1 MISSK
6 KYSNFK
12 IEVIKKDGARENF
25 NVNKLV
31 KSLLNSE
38 VDYEHIDSIISV
50 VCGKIYDKISTDEIK
65 RIVCEVLK
73 EIDNQKGTKYA
84 KNYQFK
90 NVLKVRTS
98 KNEFQPF
105 DKNSIIATLV
115 DETGLDKKT
124 AEKISNEIEKEIKKL
139 NLKYLTAPMI
149 RELVNAKLIEHGLEE
164 FRQKHTRLGIPIYD
178 IKKLI
183 NQGSRENA
191 NLMHNPESI
200 HKWVADETMKQYAL
214 LEVFPKHIAD
224 AHMKGDI
231 HLHDLE
237 YAAIRPVCCQ
247 HDLRNFFMHGLKV
260 DGTGRHTSVS
270 KPAKHAEVA
279 IQHAAK
285 VLSAAQCEMSGG
297 QSIDEFNIWL
307 APYMKGLPYDRIK
320 QLMQMFIYEMNQMYV
335 ARGGQSLVKDELIF
349 VKDNRGLKVC
359 KIGELVDEFMEKYK
373 DDIIIKGDTELIY
386 LDEKEELYTIS
397 VNVNTGKAEFKRI
410 YALSRH
416 KPHNKIYKVV
426 GKDGT
431 TVSITEDHSLFN
443 YNENG
448 QLMQVKPKD
457 MKHIIRNFDNPYS
470 IEYKIGDSIN
480 TNYKRTDSKY
490 NSRQN
495 DIPNTI
501 KITKELCQFLG
512 LFVADGSYGTNSIR
526 IATVDEDIREF
537 ITEFVKELNSDIS
550 ISIKDN
556 EVSFTNKG
564 MYEFFNNVLG
574 INRGAENKNIP
585 EIILKGDNEIKL
597 AFLGG
602 LISGDGYVGKNGR
615 VQIYT
620 TSKQLLGQL
629 HLLLSDLN
637 MIYSINKVKD
647 EGEQIKIKGNETK
660 RNHKLYVLEIAKNK
674 TDLLNKYII
683 PKYKTDRIKGSDYE
697 QLSYD
702 YSIIKEYL
710 RNITNKKPYNDCSW
724 KSSDRKLKL
733 NTLEKIEELNPEL
746 KDELTKFKLNI
757 PFEIMDINEIDYESY
772 VYDLSVKD
780 NENFITA
787 TGILCHNTVFSS
799 INLEIEVPKYLKDK
813 PAVIAG
819 TTKGTYGDYEEEAK
833 MILEALIDVM
843 MEGDAVG
850 KPFLFPNFIVK
861 LREKAF
867 SDENKELMIK
877 LHKLSSKWGLPY
889 FINMLPD
896 WQANNTNAMGCR
908 TRLSGD
914 WTGDTENDTL
924 RTGNMQWYTLNLP
937 RIAYEANR
945 DDDRLFEIIDE
956 KLAILVEALNIKHKT
971 TLKILDDRI
980 MPFMTQ
986 KFGDEQYYRYDNTTK
1001 TFGFVGLNELLQYHI
1016 GEELHTSK
1024 DALKFGEKVIQHIRN
1039 YANNL
1044 KKETGLR
1051 WTLTQTPAESSLPY
1065 DEKILIVRDGK
1076 YELVK
1081 IGEFVE
1087 SSFKKYESGI
1097 LEYGENNSEVFIK
1110 YDNIYAPSFDKNDN
1124 IVLKPITHAIRHKGK
1139 EIYEIETTKNKKVK
1153 ITGDHSVFALDNDL
1167 SVVEVKASNLKEGD
1181 FIITPKKIPSIER
1194 KNIYL
1199 SDIIKNKENYYGK
1212 INNHKKY
1219 LKENETSIKEEY
1231 ASYKTPYKDLKS
1243 IMRRKN
1249 IFRLKALKSVKSEDI
1264 KGISYRSSK
1273 YIPNKINLN
1282 YDFGYLIGA
1291 FLSEGHWNEKNVEIS
1306 NTDKG
1311 FIEELCNI
1319 INEVFGKDSYYVS
1332 LKDDK
1337 RRYKP
1342 LYVIGLCKTVSMVF
1356 KEFGLNELSKGKKI
1370 PSIMLSNEEFLM
1382 GLIKGHIVGDGNIYI
1397 NNDKSDYS
1405 IRLYTTSEGLKETL
1419 GMALKIL
1426 GIDFKV
1432 SVDRKSEVNEK
1443 WNDCYVIKI
1452 TGAEN
1457 LNKLLCTNIKN
1468 NGGKDII
1475 PKLPVQF
1482 KKIIDTHTQKEWME
1496 KYDINIR
1503 SLHIWEDIKKGYI
1516 SRNRAEKLFNI
1527 FNSIDEIKNN
1537 HKLLMNTIK
1546 NVIYGDLQFEK
1557 IKSIKKLDAPNYVY
1571 DISVE
1576 DTENFIGGENGFV
1589 CLHNT
1594 AGRFARLDH
1603 QHYKKETE
1611 SVVKGDLSNIGSA
1624 YYTNSSHP
1632 RVDEGITLG
1641 EKVAIDEVFHPL
1653 CNGGHMGHFWNAEA
1667 YADPEGLME
1676 ITRKISTRDVGF
1688 WTYTKNL
1695 SICEK
1700 CSVAMGG
1707 LKDNCNNCGSSEIQ
1721 KYSRITGYLQ
1731 NISNWNDA
1739 KRREL
1744 ADRKS
1749 NIKKI

>member
-1 MISSK
+1 MIHK
-6 KYSNFK
+6 NNAQGN
-12 IEVIKKDGARENF
+12 ITIVKKDGNTESF
-25 NVNKLV
+25 NINKLA
-31 KSLLNSE
+31 KSLLNSNIDYND
-38 VDYEHIDSIISV
+38 VDLV
-50 VCGKIYDKISTDEIK
+50 VNIVCNKIYNNIHTEQIK
-65 RIVCEVLK
+65 KIVCNILK
-73 EIDNQKGTKYA
+73 EIDNEKGTKYA
-84 KNYQFK
+84 ENYQFK
-90 NVLKVRTS
+90 NILKVRTS
-98 KNEFQPF
+98 KKEFEAF
-105 DKNSIIATLV
+105 DINKIIDALTN
-115 DETGLDKKT
+115 ETGIDKET
-124 AEKISNEIEKEIKKL
+124 AQKIGNDIEKEVKKFNL
-139 NLKYLTAPMI
+139 NYLTAPMI
-149 RELVNAKLIEHGLEE
+149 RELVNAKLIEYGLEE
-164 FRQKHTRLGIPIYD
+164 YRQKHTRLGIPVYD

-183 NQGSRENA
+183 DKGSRENA

-200 HKWVADETMKQYAL
+200 HKWIADETMKQYAL

-224 AHMKGDI
+224 AHMSGDI

-247 HDLRNFFMHGLKV
+247 HDLRGFFLNGLKV
-260 DGTGRHTSVS
+260 DGTGNHTSVS

-307 APYMKGLPYDRIK
+307 APYMKGLSYDRVK

-335 ARGGQSLVKDELIF
+335 ARGGQSLVNDELIF
-349 VKDNRGLKVC
+349 VKDNEGLRIY
-359 KIGELVDEFMEKYK
+359 KIGELVDEFMEKYN
-373 DDIIIKGDTELIY
+373 DNIIIKGDTELIY
-386 LDEKEELYTIS
+386 LDEKEELYTTS
-397 VNVNTGKAEFKRI
+397 VNVNTGKAEFKRV

-431 TVSITEDHSLFN
+431 TVSITEDHSLYH
-443 YNENG
+443 YNENNE
-448 QLMQVKPKD
+448 LVAVKPLELNHLIK
-457 MKHIIRNFDNPYS
+457 
-470 IEYKIGDSIN
+470 IENIEDSIN
-480 TNYKRTDSKY
+480 
-490 NSRQN
+490 NS
-495 DIPNTI
+495 
-501 KITKELCQFLG
+501 KITKL
-512 LFVADGSYGTNSIR
+512 
-526 IATVDEDIREF
+526 
-537 ITEFVKELNSDIS
+537 
-550 ISIKDN
+550 
-556 EVSFTNKG
+556 
-564 MYEFFNNVLG
+564 
-574 INRGAENKNIP
+574 
-585 EIILKGDNEIKL
+585 EIK
-597 AFLGG
+597 
-602 LISGDGYVGKNGR
+602 
-615 VQIYT
+615 
-620 TSKQLLGQL
+620 
-629 HLLLSDLN
+629 
-637 MIYSINKVKD
+637 
-647 EGEQIKIKGNETK
+647 E
-660 RNHKLYVLEIAKNK
+660 
-674 TDLLNKYII
+674 
-683 PKYKTDRIKGSDYE
+683 
-697 QLSYD
+697 
-702 YSIIKEYL
+702 
-710 RNITNKKPYNDCSW
+710 
-724 KSSDRKLKL
+724 
-733 NTLEKIEELNPEL
+733 
-746 KDELTKFKLNI
+746 
-757 PFEIMDINEIDYESY
+757 INEIDYEGY

-799 INLEIEVPKYLKDK
+799 MNLEIEVPKYLKDK
-813 PAVIAG
+813 PAAIAG
-819 TTKGTYGDYEEEAK
+819 TTRGTYGEYEEETK
-833 MILEALIDVM
+833 MILEALIDVV

-861 LREKAF
+861 LRENAF
-867 SDENKELMIK
+867 KDENKHLMIK
-877 LHKLSSKWGLPY
+877 LHELSSKWGLPY
-889 FINMLPD
+889 FINMNPE

-937 RIAYEANR
+937 RIAYEAGGN
-945 DDDRLFEIIDE
+945 DDKLFEILSE
-956 KLAILVEALNIKHKT
+956 KMGVIKEAISIKHDIT
-971 TLKILDDRI
+971 QKILNDRI

-986 KFGDEQYYRYDNTTK
+986 RFKGGEKEEQYYRYDNTTK
-1001 TFGFVGLNELLQYHI
+1001 TFGFVGLNELLQFHI
-1016 GEELHTSK
+1016 GEELHQSK
-1024 DALKFGEKVIQHIRN
+1024 EAVEFGRKVIEFMRN
-1039 YANNL
+1039 YANDL

-1319 INEVFGKDSYYVS
+1319 INEVFGKNSYYVS

-1337 RRYKP
+1337 RGYKP

-1382 GLIKGHIVGDGNIYI
+1382 GLIKGYIVGDGNIYI

-1432 SVDRKSEVNEK
+1432 SVDRKSDVNEK

>member
-448 QLMQVKPKD
+448 QLIQVKPKD

-470 IEYKIGDSIN
+470 IEYKIGDSID

-602 LISGDGYVGKNGR
+602 LISGDGYVSKNGR

-637 MIYSINKVKD
+637 MIYSISKVKD
-647 EGEQIKIKGNETK
+647 KGEQIKIKDNETK

-683 PKYKTDRIKGSDYE
+683 PKYKKDRIKGSDYE

-710 RNITNKKPYNDCSW
+710 RDITNKKPYNDCSW

-799 INLEIEVPKYLKDK
+799 INLEMEVPKYLKDK

-937 RIAYEANR
+937 RIAYEAGG
-945 DDDRLFEIIDE
+945 DDDKLFEIIDE
-956 KLAILVEALNIKHKT
+956 KLAILVEALNIKHNT
-971 TLKILDDRI
+971 TMKILNDRI

-986 KFGDEQYYRYDNTTK
+986 KFGDEQYYRYDSTTK
-1001 TFGFVGLNELLQYHI
+1001 TFGFVGLNEMLKFHL

-1024 DALKFGEKVIQHIRN
+1024 DAVVFGEKVIQHIRS
-1039 YANNL
+1039 YADNL

-1051 WTLTQTPAESSLPY
+1051 WTVTQTPAES
-1065 DEKILIVRDGK
+1065 
-1076 YELVK
+1076 
-1081 IGEFVE
+1081 
-1087 SSFKKYESGI
+1087 
-1097 LEYGENNSEVFIK
+1097 
-1110 YDNIYAPSFDKNDN
+1110 
-1124 IVLKPITHAIRHKGK
+1124 
-1139 EIYEIETTKNKKVK
+1139 
-1153 ITGDHSVFALDNDL
+1153 
-1167 SVVEVKASNLKEGD
+1167 
-1181 FIITPKKIPSIER
+1181 
-1194 KNIYL
+1194 
-1199 SDIIKNKENYYGK
+1199 
-1212 INNHKKY
+1212 
-1219 LKENETSIKEEY
+1219 
-1231 ASYKTPYKDLKS
+1231 
-1243 IMRRKN
+1243 
-1249 IFRLKALKSVKSEDI
+1249 
-1264 KGISYRSSK
+1264 
-1273 YIPNKINLN
+1273 
-1282 YDFGYLIGA
+1282 
-1291 FLSEGHWNEKNVEIS
+1291 
-1306 NTDKG
+1306 
-1311 FIEELCNI
+1311 
-1319 INEVFGKDSYYVS
+1319 
-1332 LKDDK
+1332 
-1337 RRYKP
+1337 
-1342 LYVIGLCKTVSMVF
+1342 
-1356 KEFGLNELSKGKKI
+1356 
-1370 PSIMLSNEEFLM
+1370 
-1382 GLIKGHIVGDGNIYI
+1382 
-1397 NNDKSDYS
+1397 
-1405 IRLYTTSEGLKETL
+1405 
-1419 GMALKIL
+1419 
-1426 GIDFKV
+1426 
-1432 SVDRKSEVNEK
+1432 
-1443 WNDCYVIKI
+1443 
-1452 TGAEN
+1452 
-1457 LNKLLCTNIKN
+1457 
-1468 NGGKDII
+1468 
-1475 PKLPVQF
+1475 
-1482 KKIIDTHTQKEWME
+1482 
-1496 KYDINIR
+1496 
-1503 SLHIWEDIKKGYI
+1503 
-1516 SRNRAEKLFNI
+1516 
-1527 FNSIDEIKNN
+1527 
-1537 HKLLMNTIK
+1537 
-1546 NVIYGDLQFEK
+1546 
-1557 IKSIKKLDAPNYVY
+1557 
-1571 DISVE
+1571 
-1576 DTENFIGGENGFV
+1576 
-1589 CLHNT
+1589 T
-1594 AGRFARLDH
+1594 AGRFARLD
-1603 QHYKKETE
+1603 YKYYKDETK
-1611 SVVKGDLSNIGSA
+1611 SVVNGDLTDLSSL
-1624 YYTNSSHP
+1624 YYTNSSHVKVNSP
-1632 RVDEGITLG
+1632 TTLG
-1641 EKVAIDEVFHPL
+1641 EKIRIEEKFHPL
-1653 CNGGHMGHFWNAEA
+1653 CNGGHIGHFWNAEA
-1667 YADPEGLME
+1667 YADPEVLMD
-1676 ITRKISTRDVGF
+1676 ITKKIAEKSNIGF

-1695 SICEK
+1695 SICENCGK
-1700 CSVAMGG
+1700 GMAG
-1707 LKDNCNNCGSSEIQ
+1707 LRNNCNQCGSSDVQ
-1721 KYSRITGYLQ
+1721 KFSRITGYLQ
-1731 NISNWNDA
+1731 NVSNWNSA
-1739 KRREL
+1739 KQQEL
-1744 ADRKS
+1744 MDRKS
-1749 NIKKI
+1749 NIPRI